1 MAGDSELQPSLKWS
15 HERWERLDHL
25 LQSALEREP
34 EQRVAFLREACA
46 GDEPLLQEVESLLAS
61 HEQAGDFLERPTV
74 AGVRERFAI
83 EHPGFLVGRRIGPY
97 ELLSL
102 LGSGG
107 MGEVYRATDTRLKRF
122 VAIKFL
128 PAHSSLDETRL
139 QYFEREARLASA
151 LNHPNIVTVYD
162 IGPSEAGPYIAME
175 VVEGRTLRD
184 VLGDGLL
191 QLKRVLQLAAQVA
204 DGLAK
209 AHEAGIFHRDLKPE
223 NLMISKDGLVKI
235 LDFGLAKLASSPTPE
250 HATPGTMESVGSKP
264 GVILGTVGYMSP
276 EQASGLAADFRSDQ
290 FSLGTILY
298 EMVTGKRAFACAT
311 AVETLSAIIHDEP
324 EPIAAINPKVP
335 LNVRWI
341 IERCLAKNVEERYA
355 STRDLARDLQN
366 LRDHFA
372 GVANWNPSTALAA
385 PVSRTTGRFRV
396 FVAAGL
402 ATLVLAVTTDVL
414 LSRKSSAIPVFQQ
427 ISFGH
432 GSITGARFAAD
443 GRSVIYG
450 ANWAG
455 QPPQLYSTQPGNP
468 ESRSLGMSNAGIWSV
483 SPSGE
488 MAVAYPCT
496 LNWGNCIGT
505 LALVPAE
512 GGAPREILD
521 NVSAADWTPD
531 GKTLAVAQLAGE
543 KTRIIQYP
551 GEKLLYETPGW
562 VTGIR
567 VSPKAD
573 RIAFLEHPIAGDI
586 GGSVSVLDLTGQK
599 KVQKKVWSSGWKAL
613 IGLAWSPNGDQVWFT
628 GSRETKGGGFSLFAT
643 TLAGTERLVHSTPS
657 SLQILDISRDS
668 GRVLIR
674 RVTPRAVLRGLTAG
688 DSKEREF
695 SWFDFSTA
703 ADLSADGK
711 TLLFYEWGT
720 GVRGTETV
728 YLRKS
733 DVSNPKR
740 LGDGKPLA
748 LSPDGQSALTLQH
761 SAPPQLILLP
771 TGLGKPK
778 SLPRGGIAEFFHWA
792 AWSPGG
798 DRIFFTAAES
808 GRRPRT
814 WVQDLDGGLPQP
826 ITPEGMAGTLL
837 AADGKVIAAVDR
849 YQQYYLYPVDGGEPS
864 ALPGLEDGD
873 LLLQWSGDDRAIF
886 VRASADA
893 ELKIY
898 RLDLRTGTRRLW
910 KDLTPPY
917 AAGIIDIGTD
927 PGQVRMTPDGRSY
940 VYTLWT
946 ALGELYTAEG
956 LK

>member
-1 MAGDSELQPSLKWS
+1 MAGKSDFQPSPEWA
-15 HERWERLDHL
+15 HERWLRVDQL
-25 LQSALEREP
+25 LQLALEREP
-34 EQRVAFLREACA
+34 EQRPALLRELCA
-46 GDEPLLQEVESLLAS
+46 DDESLLREVESLLSS
-61 HEQAGDFLERPTV
+61 HEQAGDFLERPTSH
-74 AGVRERFAI
+74 AALKI
-83 EHPGFLVGRRIGPY
+83 EYPGSLVGRRIGPY

-122 VAIKFL
+122 VAIKCL
-128 PAHSSLDETRL
+128 STDSCLDENRL

-151 LNHPNIVTVYD
+151 LNHPNIVTIYD
-162 IGPSEAGPYIAME
+162 IGRSEVGPYIAME
-175 VVEGRTLRD
+175 LVEGKTLRD
-184 VLGDGLL
+184 ILADGLL
-191 QLKRVLQLAAQVA
+191 QFKRVLQLSAQIA

-209 AHEAGIFHRDLKPE
+209 AHEAGIVHRDLKPE
-223 NLMISKDGLVKI
+223 NLMIARDGLVKI
-235 LDFGLAKLASSPTPE
+235 LDFGLAKLALTQTPE
-250 HATPGTMESVGSKP
+250 QATPGTVESVESKP

-290 FSLGTILY
+290 FSFGTIVY
-298 EMVTGKRAFACAT
+298 EMLTGKRAFKRAT

-324 EPIAAINPKVP
+324 EPIVAVSPAVP

-341 IERCLAKNVEERYA
+341 IERCLAKNVEERYV

-372 GVANWNPSTALAA
+372 SVASWDAST
-385 PVSRTTGRFRV
+385 
-396 FVAAGL
+396 GL
-402 ATLVLAVTTDVL
+402 ATRISRTPGRLRVFAAAGWAALALAVGADVL
-414 LSRKSSAIPVFQQ
+414 LRRNPSASPAFQQ

-432 GSITGARFAAD
+432 GSITGGRFAAD
-443 GRSVIYG
+443 GQGVIYG

-455 QPPQLYSTQPGNP
+455 QPPDLYSTQPGNP

-483 SPSGE
+483 STTGE
-488 MAVAYPCT
+488 MAIAYPCT

-505 LALVPAE
+505 LALVPPA

-521 NVSAADWTPD
+521 NVSGADWAPD
-531 GKTLAVAQLAGE
+531 GKTLTVAQLSGE
-543 KTRIIQYP
+543 RTRIIQYP
-551 GEKLLYETPGW
+551 GEKLLYEAPGW

-567 VSPKAD
+567 ISPKAD
-573 RIAFLEHPIAGDI
+573 QIAFLEHPIRGDV
-586 GGSVSVLDLTGQK
+586 GGTVSVLDVTGK
-599 KVQKKVWSSGWKAL
+599 KSVWSSGWKAL

-628 GSRETKGGGFSLFAT
+628 GSRETKGGGFSLFAVSRS
-643 TLAGTERLVHSTPS
+643 GTERRIHSTPS
-657 SLQILDISRDS
+657 SVQILDISRNG
-668 GRVLIR
+668 GRALVR
-674 RVTPRAVLRGLTAG
+674 RVTPRAVLMGLAPGETQ
-688 DSKEREF
+688 EREL

-711 TLLFYEWGT
+711 SLLFYEWGT
-720 GVRGTETV
+720 GVRGKETV
-728 YLRKS
+728 YIRKS
-733 DVSNPKR
+733 DGSNPKR

-761 SAPPQLILLP
+761 SSAPQLVLLP

-778 SLPRGGIAEFFHWA
+778 LLPRGAIAEFFHWA

-798 DRIFFTAAES
+798 ERIFFTAAEA
-808 GRRPRT
+808 GHRPRT
-814 WVQDLDGGLPQP
+814 WAQDLDGGLPRAT
-826 ITPEGMAGTLL
+826 TPEGMAGTLL
-837 AADGKVIAAVDR
+837 SADGKLVAVVDR
-849 YQQYYLYPVDGGEPS
+849 YQQYYLYPVDGGEPT
-864 ALPGLEDGD
+864 ALAGFEDGD
-873 LLLQWSGDDRAIF
+873 RLLQWSGDGRAIF
-886 VRASADA
+886 LRGSADA

-898 RLDLRTGTRRLW
+898 RLDLRTGARQLW

-940 VYTLWT
+940 VYTFWT
-946 ALGELYTAEG
+946 ALGELYVAEG